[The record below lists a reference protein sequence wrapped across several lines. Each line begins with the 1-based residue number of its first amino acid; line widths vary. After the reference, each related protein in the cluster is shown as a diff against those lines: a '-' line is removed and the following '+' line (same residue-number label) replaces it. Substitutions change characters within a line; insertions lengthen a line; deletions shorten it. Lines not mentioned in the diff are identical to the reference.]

1 MDLTF
6 SAVTPVC
13 HIARDE
19 RPYRG
24 TKKPNSIDSASWRSM
39 NRAECEGHV
48 EAERR
53 EAEAKAMSRED
64 TRDAASADVL
74 YDSAYESPAEKHQK
88 DY

>member
-1 MDLTF
+1 MDLMF
-6 SAVTPVC
+6 LGVTPVC
-13 HIARDE
+13 RVARVFRE
-19 RPYRG
+19 
-24 TKKPNSIDSASWRSM
+24 TKDLIGVLRSPTRL

>member
-1 MDLTF
+1 
-6 SAVTPVC
+6 
-13 HIARDE
+13 
-19 RPYRG
+19 
-24 TKKPNSIDSASWRSM
+24 M